1 MFRMPNKFGICY
13 STILLLALYGQKCYF
28 FFSFLF
34 TFLSPLTSLSYGFSL
49 FLSHFLS
56 FSLSTTH
63 ILISTHSL
71 SLSLSLNELWW
82 FGFFRFGFFSPKFR
96 FFLSSDLGDGLFIYF
111 LIWVFLVMF
120 CKMFFIWFGLFEGL
134 WWWVAILGVVVD
146 F

>member
-63 ILISTHSL
+63 ILISTL
-71 SLSLSLNELWW
+71 SLSMSCGGL
-82 FGFFRFGFFSPKFR
+82 GF
-96 FFLSSDLGDGLFIYF
+96 SDLG
-111 LIWVFLVMF
+111 
-120 CKMFFIWFGLFEGL
+120 FFPQN
-134 WWWVAILGVVVD
+134 LGS
-146 F
+146 FYL